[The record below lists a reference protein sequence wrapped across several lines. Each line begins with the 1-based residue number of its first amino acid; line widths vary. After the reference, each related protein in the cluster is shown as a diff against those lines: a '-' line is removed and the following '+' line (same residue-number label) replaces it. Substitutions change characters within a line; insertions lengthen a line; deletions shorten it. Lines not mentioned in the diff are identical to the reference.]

1 VVKLKSERGRKLNF
15 VLSEFSDFPV
25 WKSIW
30 TERALNFSLSW
41 TIHIVVS
48 VIDSFPLWKWAQC
61 TQHPCQVFLLLS
73 VVTDMRDI
81 FDWEVK
87 EYSQVK
93 NCTREL
99 LFHW

>member
-1 VVKLKSERGRKLNF
+1 VVQLKSERGRKLNF

-41 TIHIVVS
+41 TFHILVS

-61 TQHPCQVFLLLS
+61 TSTHAKSFC
-73 VVTDMRDI
+73 
-81 FDWEVK
+81 
-87 EYSQVK
+87 
-93 NCTREL
+93 C
-99 LFHW
+99 